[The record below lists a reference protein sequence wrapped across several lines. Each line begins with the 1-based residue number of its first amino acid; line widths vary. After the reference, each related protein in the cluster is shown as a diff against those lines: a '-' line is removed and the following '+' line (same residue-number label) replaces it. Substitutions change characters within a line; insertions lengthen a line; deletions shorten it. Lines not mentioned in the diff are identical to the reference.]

1 MEPSVL
7 FNFIV
12 WGVIFLYIIAGF
24 AGAIRIVPNKEVLIV
39 ERLGKYRASL
49 GAGLHI
55 LLPFIDRVTS
65 RLHLKEETIDLPPQE
80 CFSRDEVKVEVD
92 GVIYMTV
99 ADPVKA
105 TYGVTNYR
113 YAATQLAQTTIR
125 AVVGTIDLDKTFEE
139 RDAISAKVVE
149 TLSSAGEKWGIIVHR
164 YEIRNID
171 PPLSVAEAMER
182 QVNAEREK
190 RAMVAKA
197 AGDKESRINRSEGQK
212 TELINVSEGE
222 MQKIINYAEGQA
234 QEIYAIAQAT
244 AESIEK
250 IGAAISEPGGDKALK
265 LEIAQQYFKG
275 LGSLAKPDSKVIL
288 PTDLLNMSQVL
299 ETMELK
305 NT

>member
-1 MEPSVL
+1 MEPTAL

-12 WGVIFLYIIAGF
+12 WGLIFLYIISGF
-24 AGAIRIVPNKEVLIV
+24 ATSIRIVPNKEVLIV
-39 ERLGKYRASL
+39 ERLGKYRATL

-55 LLPFIDRVTS
+55 LLPFLDRVTS
-65 RLHLKEETIDLPPQE
+65 KLHLKEETIDVPPQE
-80 CFSRDEVKVEVD
+80 CFSRDEVQVEVD

-105 TYGVTNYR
+105 SYGVTNYR

-149 TLSSAGEKWGIIVHR
+149 TLSRAGESWGIIVHR

-171 PPLSVAEAMER
+171 PPHSVAEAMER

-190 RAMVAKA
+190 RAMIAKA

-212 TELINVSEGE
+212 AELVNVSEGE
-222 MQKIINYAEGQA
+222 MQRIINMAEGEA
-234 QEIYAIAQAT
+234 AEILALAEAT
-244 AESIEK
+244 AESIQK
-250 IGAAISEPGGDKALK
+250 VGAAVSEPGGDDAIK
-265 LEIAQQYFKG
+265 LDVAQQYFKSI
-275 LGSLAKPDSKVIL
+275 GSLAKPHAKVIL
-288 PTDLLNMSQVL
+288 PADLLNMNDVL
-299 ETMELK
+299 DTMEL
-305 NT
+305 NS

>member
-1 MEPSVL
+1 MEPTTL
-7 FNFIV
+7 FSFIV
-12 WGVIFLYIIAGF
+12 WGLIFLYIIAGF
-24 AGAIRIVPNKEVLIV
+24 AGSIRIVPNKQVLIV
-39 ERLGKYRASL
+39 ERLGQYRATL

-55 LLPFIDRVTS
+55 LLPFLDKVTAK
-65 RLHLKEETIDLPPQE
+65 LNLKEETIDVPPQD
-80 CFSRDEVKVEVD
+80 CFSKDEVKVEVD

-105 TYGVTNYR
+105 AYGVTNYR

-149 TLSSAGEKWGIIVHR
+149 TLSKAGAKWGIIVHR

-171 PPLSVAEAMER
+171 PPISVAEAMER

-212 TELINVSEGE
+212 AELINVSEGK
-222 MQKIINYAEGQA
+222 MQEIINYADGEA
-234 QEIYAIAQAT
+234 AEILSIAEATADSIEKVGEAIAQ
-244 AESIEK
+244 
-250 IGAAISEPGGDKALK
+250 PGGDKAIK
-265 LEIAQQYFKG
+265 LDVAQQYFKSIQS
-275 LGSLAKPDSKVIL
+275 LGKPSSNVIV
-288 PTDLLNMSQVL
+288 PADLFNMESML
-299 ETMELK
+299 DGMELDLS
-305 NT
+305 